1 MTDTWDGPDGVAG
14 SRLGS
19 APRDA
24 GFACGGGL
32 AARVLASAGKQTAA
46 TGAVARTAKAAA

>member
-1 MTDTWDGPDGVAG
+1 MTDTWDGADGVAG

-32 AARVLASAGKQTAA
+32 AARVLASAGTQTAA